1 MSSVPLIPPTAPS
14 TTGKTLP
21 VHSPDDHRVRL
32 ALRHSAP
39 VGDGHAGG
47 VFSFRLDL
55 HVDVATVKEGGL
67 EEGGDHAG

>member
-21 VHSPDDHRVRL
+21 AHFPHDHRIGR
-32 ALRHSAP
+32 ALRRAPP
-39 VGDGHAGG
+39 VGDGRAGG
-47 VFSFRLDL
+47 VPALRPG
-55 HVDVATVKEGGL
+55 HHGDVAALEDGGL